1 MSYDEF
7 MMTGGGGS
15 GGSRNVRPRK
25 RRAKKTAARSV
36 AKTTDT
42 IPAFPNWFP
51 FNEMLLDG
59 ILKLRGY
66 GVKSRKLPWSH
77 RGLTLLYS
85 SGRVA
90 TTSAKAH
97 GYDPKTSPRG
107 VILGVGE
114 LVDVRELTDAEIRK
128 MTGQFNN
135 MSVRTARRLVLA
147 ADARGAW
154 PVDGEGNPMVLPFP
168 LGYFFRKLKRFETPV
183 PFAWPSGAVRC
194 TNIPVSKVAAALKAV
209 GIREINGIRI

>member
-1 MSYDEF
+1 MDLDY
-7 MMTGGGGS
+7 MTAGGGS
-15 GGSRNVRPRK
+15 GGSRNVRPQK
-25 RRAKKTAARSV
+25 RRTKRAESKTAA
-36 AKTTDT
+36 KTLT

-59 ILKLRGY
+59 ILKLGDY

-90 TTSAKAH
+90 NTSAQAH
-97 GYDPKTSPRG
+97 SYNPKTSPRG

-114 LVDVRELTDAEIRK
+114 LVDVRKLTDAEFRK

-135 MSVRTARRLVLA
+135 MSVRTAARFVRA
-147 ADARGAW
+147 ATARGVW
-154 PVDGEGNPMVLPFP
+154 PVDSEGNPMVLPFP
-168 LGYFFRKLKRFETPV
+168 LGYFFRNLKRFKTPV
-183 PFAWPSGAVRC
+183 PFAWPSGAVR
-194 TNIPVSKVAAALKAV
+194 TTKIPVSHVADALKAV
-209 GIREINGIRI
+209 GVREVEGIRL

>member
-1 MSYDEF
+1 MATASPGASSKSDKE
-7 MMTGGGGS
+7 
-15 GGSRNVRPRK
+15 R
-25 RRAKKTAARSV
+25 AARAFV
-36 AKTTDT
+36 QQVT

-59 ILKLRGY
+59 KLKLGEY

-85 SGRVA
+85 SGRVSNP
-90 TTSAKAH
+90 SAQAH

-107 VILGVGE
+107 VILGVGD
-114 LVDVRELTDAEIRK
+114 LVDVRELTQAEIRK
-128 MTGQFNN
+128 MCLQFNN
-135 MSVRTARRLVLA
+135 T
-147 ADARGAW
+147 DARGMRRILAT
-154 PVDGEGNPMVLPFP
+154 PGREYVVPFR
-168 LGYFFRKLKRFETPV
+168 LGYFFENLRRFETPV

-209 GIREINGIRI
+209 GIRDINGIRI

>member
-1 MSYDEF
+1 MATASP
-7 MMTGGGGS
+7 GAAS
-15 GGSRNVRPRK
+15 K
-25 RRAKKTAARSV
+25 RDKTRAAEAFVSS
-36 AKTTDT
+36 AT

-59 ILKLRGY
+59 ILKLGSF
-66 GVKSRKLPWSH
+66 GVKTRKLPWSH

-90 TTSAKAH
+90 ATSAKAH

-114 LVDVRELTDAEIRK
+114 LVDVRPLTDAEFRT

-135 MSVRTARRLVLA
+135 MDVRTAGRLVRA
-147 ADARGAW
+147 ADAKRTW
-154 PVDGEGNPMVLPFP
+154 PVDGEGNPLVLPFP
-168 LGYFFRKLKRFETPV
+168 LGYFFRNLKRFKTPV

-194 TNIPVSKVAAALKAV
+194 TNIPVSVVADALKSA
-209 GIREINGIRI
+209 GIREINEVRI